1 MIWLYSFENPERMT
15 GGSRRWGGSDTYRTA
30 KEQYQYMLQCAKD
43 WDAGV
48 CQSKPC
54 PDMASK
60 VRKLAAR
67 FADQHDLSTS

>member
-1 MIWLYSFENPERMT
+1 MRHEF
-15 GGSRRWGGSDTYRTA
+15 GSIGHLLKGTTP
-30 KEQYQYMLQCAKD
+30 KEFHKYMLQCAKD

-54 PDMASK
+54 PDMGSK

-67 FADQHDLSTS
+67 FAKSHQLNKETK